1 MVFGVHCDPK
11 KQVGTIGLRTG
22 PVSSA
27 SDVVRVT
34 LHGPGGH
41 TARPEA
47 TVDLVTVMSE
57 LALKLPQVLTER
69 VERADKGPIRLVW
82 GAVASGDAP
91 NVIPAKAVLTGTLR
105 TPTGWCGRRSGVCS
119 TSRSSRSSGS
129 PVSRGPVPP
138 PRCPAGRQPRRTDRA
153 VGRGHCRGTGAE
165 AVVPTDQ
172 SWGGDSF
179 AWYTDRVPGT
189 YARLGCTT
197 GKAPPWTCMLRPS
210 MSTSGRSGWACGPWS
225 P

>member
-57 LALKLPQVLTER
+57 LALKLPLVLTER
-69 VERADKGPIRLVW
+69 VERADKG
-82 GAVASGDAP
+82 
-91 NVIPAKAVLTGTLR
+91 
-105 TPTGWCGRRSGVCS
+105 
-119 TSRSSRSSGS
+119 
-129 PVSRGPVPP
+129 
-138 PRCPAGRQPRRTDRA
+138 
-153 VGRGHCRGTGAE
+153 
-165 AVVPTDQ
+165 
-172 SWGGDSF
+172 
-179 AWYTDRVPGT
+179 
-189 YARLGCTT
+189 
-197 GKAPPWTCMLRPS
+197 
-210 MSTSGRSGWACGPWS
+210 RSGWSGGPWH
-225 P
+225 PATRPT